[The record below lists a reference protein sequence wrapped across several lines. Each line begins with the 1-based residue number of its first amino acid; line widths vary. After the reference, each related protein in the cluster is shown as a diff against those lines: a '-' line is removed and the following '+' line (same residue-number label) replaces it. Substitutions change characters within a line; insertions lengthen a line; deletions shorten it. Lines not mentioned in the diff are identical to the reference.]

1 MNLQIIKDIAL
12 DALKDSL
19 SVFLFV
25 FVFHALTSFFEGRM
39 ASFITSRKK
48 SAPVI
53 GSLFGLIPQCGT
65 SVLGSDL
72 YAGGFITA
80 GTLIAIFL
88 SCSDEAVLVLLSG
101 GAGRIIPVLLV
112 IKFSIG
118 TLVGFAVNYMSHKDN
133 LKAYNQEYE
142 GHAHSENAIDSHL
155 LHPLHHAFEVFV
167 YVLVINLIMGALIQL
182 IGEENLSGIISG
194 GKVFTPLLASI
205 LGLVPNCA
213 SSVILSELY
222 MSGNIAFGALTGG
235 LLVNSGLGI
244 LILFKRKDTIKSAMW
259 IIATCFAVSVAAGYA
274 ICIVNGF

>member
-1 MNLQIIKDIAL
+1 MNFQIIREIVL
-12 DALKDSL
+12 DALKDSA

-25 FVFHALTSFFEGRM
+25 FIFHALTSFFEARM
-39 ASFITSRKK
+39 ARYIASKQLG
-48 SAPVI
+48 APVI

-72 YAGGFITA
+72 YVRGFITA

-88 SCSDEAVLVLLSG
+88 SCSDEAILVLLSG
-101 GAGRIIPVLLV
+101 GFGRVIPVLLLL
-112 IKFSIG
+112 KFVIG
-118 TLVGFAVNYMSHKDN
+118 TVVGLAVNAITQQ
-133 LKAYNQEYE
+133 KAVQPFGEYE

-155 LHPLHHAFEVFV
+155 LHPLHHAFEVFM
-167 YVLVINLIMGALIQL
+167 YVFVINIIMGALIQL
-182 IGEENLSGIISG
+182 IGEENLSSIISG
-194 GKVFTPLLASI
+194 GRHLTPLLASI

-244 LILFKRKDTIKSAMW
+244 LILFKRKDTIRSAMW
-259 IIATCFAVSVAAGYA
+259 IILTCFAVSVASGYA
-274 ICIVNGF
+274 ICLVNGF

>member
-1 MNLQIIKDIAL
+1 MSLQIIKEIAL

-101 GAGRIIPVLLV
+101 GAGRIIPVLLA

-182 IGEENLSGIISG
+182 IGEENLSSIISG

>member
-1 MNLQIIKDIAL
+1 MNFQIIREIVL
-12 DALKDSL
+12 DALKDSA

-25 FVFHALTSFFEGRM
+25 FIFHALTSFFEGRM
-39 ASFITSRKK
+39 ASYLASKRLG
-48 SAPVI
+48 APVI

-72 YAGGFITA
+72 YARGVITA

-88 SCSDEAVLVLLSG
+88 SCSDEAILVLLSG
-101 GAGRIIPVLLV
+101 GFGRVIPVLLLL
-112 IKFSIG
+112 KFVIG
-118 TLVGFAVNYMSHKDN
+118 TVVGLAVNAIVRQDTRQP
-133 LKAYNQEYE
+133 AGTYE

-155 LHPLHHAFEVFV
+155 LHPLHHAFEVFM
-167 YVLVINLIMGALIQL
+167 YVFVINIIMGALIHL
-182 IGEENLSGIISG
+182 IGEENLSSIISG
-194 GKVFTPLLASI
+194 GRHLTPLLASI

-244 LILFKRKDTIKSAMW
+244 LILFKRKDTIRSAMW
-259 IIATCFAVSVAAGYA
+259 IILTCFAVSVASGYA
-274 ICIVNGF
+274 ICLVNGF